1 MTTFALTKAL
11 DKLQKVQEGKLQDIS
26 NKKQATS
33 DKEVRNAEL
42 GMRNESKSSIPH
54 STLHTPHSE
63 GPFSINFLRGEVVPM
78 RLRRM
83 FAYAALGYLAVN
95 IVFLFILFRAASAS
109 RTEWQSLEAA
119 AGTPSASVATLRQ
132 EMDTMVEQAT
142 RDLTQL
148 NTFLALEKDQFPVGG
163 KLAALAKTLPA
174 RTWVTGVSGDREGH
188 KITVQASYL
197 INPEAPY
204 ELPMK
209 KWIEALKANDHFGK
223 HLKRLN
229 VESSSQKMQG
239 KVELCNFEL
248 VAEWDK

>member
-11 DKLQKVQEGKLQDIS
+11 DKLQKVQEKKLHE
-26 NKKQATS
+26 KETS
-33 DKEVRNAEL
+33 QEVRNAEL
-42 GMRNESKSSIPH
+42 GVRKDSALPIHYPASHISHSK
-54 STLHTPHSE
+54 E
-63 GPFSINFLRGEVVPM
+63 VFSINFLRREIVPM
-78 RLRRM
+78 RVRRIL
-83 FAYAALGYLAVN
+83 AYAALGYLAVN
-95 IVFLFILFRAASAS
+95 IVFLFILFRAASTTRA
-109 RTEWQSLEAA
+109 EWQTLESA
-119 AGTPSASVATLRQ
+119 AGTPSASVATLKQ

-148 NTFLALEKDQFPVGG
+148 GTFIALEKDQFPVGG

-174 RTWVTGVSGDREGH
+174 RTWVTGLSGDREGH
-188 KITVQASYL
+188 KITVSASYL

-209 KWIEALKANDHFGK
+209 KWIESLKANDLFGK
-223 HLKRLN
+223 NLKRIA

-248 VAEWDK
+248 VAEWER

>member
-11 DKLQKVQEGKLQDIS
+11 DKLQKVQEEKLQGIS
-26 NKKQATS
+26 NKQQATS
-33 DKEVRNAEL
+33 DKRQATSALPMPHVSLRVGEV
-42 GMRNESKSSIPH
+42 
-54 STLHTPHSE
+54 
-63 GPFSINFLRGEVVPM
+63 FSINFLRGEVVPM
-78 RLRRM
+78 RVRRTL
-83 FAYAALGYLAVN
+83 AYAALGYLVVHLAL
-95 IVFLFILFRAASAS
+95 LFILFKVASAS
-109 RTEWQSLEAA
+109 RTEWQSLEATL
-119 AGTPSASVATLRQ
+119 GNSSASLGTLRQ

-142 RDLTQL
+142 RDIAQF
-148 NTFLALEKDQFPVGG
+148 NTFIALEKDQFPVGG

-197 INPEAPY
+197 INPESPY

-209 KWIEALKANDHFGK
+209 KWVEALKGNDHFGK